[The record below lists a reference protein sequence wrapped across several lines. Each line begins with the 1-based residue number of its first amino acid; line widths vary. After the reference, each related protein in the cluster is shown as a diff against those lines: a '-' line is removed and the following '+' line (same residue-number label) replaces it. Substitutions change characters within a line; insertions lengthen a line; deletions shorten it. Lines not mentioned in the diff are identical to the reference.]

1 MGVSKRKVPGR
12 MRSYGRGGVASLTE
26 LFDMS
31 ESSFSLEHKLVKP
44 PLHPKVLHQA
54 KGPMK
59 EHAEKG

>member
-1 MGVSKRKVPGR
+1 